1 VKNNQSRK
9 NERSAK
15 ERFYCDVMLGK
26 LAQKLRL
33 YGLDVRYERNRSG
46 MAAYRAARAEGR
58 VFLTR
63 NRRLQNLPG
72 VLFVEKEKPVE
83 QIAELKNRLG
93 LGPGVFEK
101 KEEAGLLSRC
111 LVCNEPLARISR
123 DEARPAVPFFIYQI
137 HYEFRRCPKCRRIYW
152 PGSHV
157 QNMLKDVKRKG

>member
-1 VKNNQSRK
+1 
-9 NERSAK
+9 
-15 ERFYCDVMLGK
+15 MLGK

-46 MAAYRAARAEGR
+46 MAAYRDARAEGR

-63 NRRLQNLPG
+63 NRRLQKLPG
-72 VLFVEKEKPVE
+72 VMLVQSEKPAEQVE
-83 QIAELKNRLG
+83 ELKPRLG
-93 LGPGVFEK
+93 LEQVVLEK
-101 KEEAGLLSRC
+101 KEETGLLSRC

-157 QNMLKDVKRKG
+157 EDMLKNIKGKG